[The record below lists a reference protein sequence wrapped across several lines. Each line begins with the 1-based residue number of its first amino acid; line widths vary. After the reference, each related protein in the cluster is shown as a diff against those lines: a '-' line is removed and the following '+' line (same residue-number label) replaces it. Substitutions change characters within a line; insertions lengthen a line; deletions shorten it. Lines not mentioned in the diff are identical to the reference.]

1 MPSVRP
7 VKRLQLQSEYT
18 YFANMFIIDR
28 WRELLYSESLF
39 ELSNAWQYIGVF
51 AVLLIT
57 SKLLKIKEIPETKL
71 ESNPILWIQRNLS
84 FLAFWAIIASTFG
97 ILTYLQAEASVFRF
111 FTILCAVWIGIGFLT
126 SLISNLFW
134 SRSIALIAYFLTA
147 ALSLARID
155 TSIDVLR
162 GLSFTIGSN
171 EITAW
176 SILSGIFAFALTLW
190 IVMAIAGV
198 IEVQIK
204 RIPRVSASLKVLT
217 VKMMRIT
224 LITIAAIVAM
234 SSVGLDLSAITVL
247 SGALGL
253 GVGFGLQKVISNFIS
268 GILLLID
275 NSIEPGDVIEIDG
288 TYGWINNLRARYV
301 SIITRDGTEHLIP
314 NEDLITQHVI
324 NWTYT
329 DSKVRMKVPFGISYD
344 ADPHACIPLAI
355 EAAKKIERV
364 IDDPAPIC
372 NLTEFGDNSVNF
384 ELRFWISDPINGVS
398 NVKSAVLL
406 NLWDALKENNIEI
419 PFPQRDLHIRSS
431 SIELPIANQ
440 PKPIE

>member
-1 MPSVRP
+1 M
-7 VKRLQLQSEYT
+7 
-18 YFANMFIIDR
+18 
-28 WRELLYSESLF
+28 YSESLF
-39 ELSNAWQYIGVF
+39 ELQNIWQYAVIF
-51 AVLLIT
+51 AVLFIT
-57 SKLLKIKEIPETKL
+57 SKLLNLEERAETKL
-71 ESNPILWIQRNLS
+71 ESNPILWIRRNLS
-84 FLAFWAIIASTFG
+84 FLVFWALVASVSFVLSYFQ
-97 ILTYLQAEASVFRF
+97 IEASVFRF
-111 FTILCAVWIGIGFLT
+111 FAILGAVWIAIGFLT
-126 SLISNLFW
+126 GLISNLFW
-134 SRSIALIAYFLTA
+134 SRSVAIVLYILTGALG
-147 ALSLARID
+147 LARID
-155 TSIDVLR
+155 DSIEVLR
-162 GLSFTIGSN
+162 GLSFTFGSN
-171 EITAW
+171 QISAW
-176 SILSGIFAFALTLW
+176 HILSGIIAFAFTLW
-190 IVMAIAGV
+190 IVMAIAGI

-204 RIPRVSASLKVLT
+204 RIPRVSASLKVL
-217 VKMMRIT
+217 VIKMMRIL

-234 SSVGLDLSAITVL
+234 SSIGLDLSAITVL

-329 DSKVRMKVPFGISYD
+329 DSKVRMKVPFGISYGN
-344 ADPHACIPLAI
+344 DPHECIPLAI
-355 EAAKKIERV
+355 EAARKVGRV
-364 IDDPAPIC
+364 LDDPSPLC

-384 ELRFWISDPINGVS
+384 ELRFWIADPVNGVS
-398 NVKSAVLL
+398 NVKSEVLL

-431 SIELPIANQ
+431 SINIPIAHQ
-440 PKPIE
+440 PPPSESTENA